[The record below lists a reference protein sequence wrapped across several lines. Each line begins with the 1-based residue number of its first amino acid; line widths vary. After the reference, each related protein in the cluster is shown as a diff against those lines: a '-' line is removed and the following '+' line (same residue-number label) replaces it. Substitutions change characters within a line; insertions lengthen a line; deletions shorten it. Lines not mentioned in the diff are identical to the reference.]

1 MKTVLVGIDGSPH
14 GEAALDFAA
23 EEASLRGAGLLMVCA
38 WEMPMVIDPMAAY
51 PGEWFER
58 MQEDADGLVRAA
70 MARVKES
77 YPAVSTEG
85 KAIEGH
91 PAVVLLEEA
100 KNAGMIVL
108 GSHGRGEFAS
118 LLLGSVAQQVIHH
131 AICPVVVVRLAARK

>member
-1 MKTVLVGIDGSPH
+1 MKTVLVGIDGSPY

-23 EEASLRGAGLLMVCA
+23 EEASLRGAGLLIVCA

-58 MQEDADGLVRAA
+58 MEQDADVLVKAA
-70 MARVKES
+70 VARVKAS
-77 YPAVSTEG
+77 YPAVPTQG

-100 KNAGMIVL
+100 KNADMIVL

-131 AICPVVVVRLAARK
+131 APCPVVVVRLGTRK

>member
-1 MKTVLVGIDGSPH
+1 MKTILVGVDGSPH

-23 EEASLRGAGLLMVCA
+23 EEASLRGAGLLVICA
-38 WEMPMVIDPMAAY
+38 WEIPMVIDPMAAY

-58 MQEDADGLVRAA
+58 MQQDADGLVKAA
-70 MARVKES
+70 VARVKKS
-77 YPAVSTEG
+77 HPGMLCEG

-100 KNAGMIVL
+100 KNADMIVL

-131 AICPVVVVRLAARK
+131 AACPVVVVRLPDDD

>member
-1 MKTVLVGIDGSPH
+1 MKKVLVGMDGSPH
-14 GEAALDFAA
+14 SEAALDFAA
-23 EEASLRGAGLLMVCA
+23 EEASLRGAGLLVVCA
-38 WEMPMVIDPMAAY
+38 WELPMVVDPMAAY

-58 MQEDADGLVRAA
+58 MQQDADDLVKTAV
-70 MARVKES
+70 ARVKES
-77 YPAVSTEG
+77 YPAVQTQG

-100 KNAGMIVL
+100 KSADMIVL

-131 AICPVVVVRLAARK
+131 ATCPVVVVRLGAGK